1 MDSKTLV
8 ISKILLGFYFL
19 NIGVGLGGIMLLS
32 FAESTILNADALLRL
47 KDFTQGI
54 TKYEQGIILA
64 DIIDKFRYVLIF
76 VAIYTLSYE
85 SLSFRFQKSNFFVW
99 ILGVLNTI
107 LMFLFCFF
115 YAPKIVNIFNDEPK
129 VMATPEAESLIISAE
144 ITLKILFF
152 TLFIAFFA
160 RVILTDKKHILKL
173 GDTSQ
178 KDSKD
183 IQNSP
188 NIESTIIDSVDSS
201 VENNKDSNKI

>member
-1 MDSKTLV
+1 
-8 ISKILLGFYFL
+8 
-19 NIGVGLGGIMLLS
+19 
-32 FAESTILNADALLRL
+32 
-47 KDFTQGI
+47 
-54 TKYEQGIILA
+54 
-64 DIIDKFRYVLIF
+64 
-76 VAIYTLSYE
+76 
-85 SLSFRFQKSNFFVW
+85 
-99 ILGVLNTI
+99 
-107 LMFLFCFF
+107 
-115 YAPKIVNIFNDEPK
+115 
-129 VMATPEAESLIISAE
+129 MATPEAESLIISAE

-183 IQNSP
+183 IQNSQ